1 MRCADASAGKTKASR
16 KAGDRRIPE
25 TGMREDGGRKRLPA
39 GPEFPEPAWRA
50 PFLAMRTAY
59 WPVVGGV
66 VVPVPVVPD
75 VPVPVVPVA
84 PVPVV
89 PVAPVPVAAGSIVV
103 GGVVV
108 VAGSVMVPVPVVPVP
123 VAPVPVSPVV
133 PVAPEVLLGVVAEVS
148 GVVVVVSVA
157 GSFLRQAPSREA
169 NTAAVS
175 RIFGALVSAFI
186 V

>member
-1 MRCADASAGKTKASR
+1 MQ
-16 KAGDRRIPE
+16 E
-25 TGMREDGGRKRLPA
+25 NGGRKHFFRLA
-39 GPEFPEPAWRA
+39 RKFPEPAWRA

-66 VVPVPVVPD
+66 VVPVVPV